1 MVINNTEKK
10 TNEKMEVSH
19 KVLVILLAFAIVAS
33 LAATVF
39 SFNIFTNFGKL
50 TAYGSAGYVNV
61 TISDLNS
68 INVTA
73 TNCNFG
79 SGYITVGQ
87 TNATLESNG
96 TVVYWSGAGTSE
108 SIVIRNDGNKN
119 MTINVSSAK
128 NLATFYGVD
137 CAVAGSGCVY
147 NFWSA
152 DNETGSCTSGLVTWP
167 GASMN
172 TSNRTSCSNLR
183 FEDTKDEIKIICRLG
198 IYQTVPTGAKTDTW
212 TFWATLN

>member
-1 MVINNTEKK
+1 M
-10 TNEKMEVSH
+10 
-19 KVLVILLAFAIVAS
+19 VILLSFAIIVS

-39 SFNIFTNFGKL
+39 VFDISKNIGKL

-96 TVVYWSGAGTSE
+96 TIANWQGSGTS
-108 SIVIRNDGNKN
+108 VTLVVRNDGNKN
-119 MTINVSSAK
+119 MTINISSGK
-128 NLATFYGVD
+128 TLASFLGID
-137 CAVAGSGCVY
+137 CSGAGAGCQY
-147 NFWSA
+147 NFWSV
-152 DNETGSCTSGLVTWP
+152 DNETGSCTSGTVSWP
-167 GASMN
+167 GTRMDTTNKTAC
-172 TSNRTSCSNLR
+172 TNLR
-183 FEDTKDEIKIICRLG
+183 YEDSLDELRVYCRLG